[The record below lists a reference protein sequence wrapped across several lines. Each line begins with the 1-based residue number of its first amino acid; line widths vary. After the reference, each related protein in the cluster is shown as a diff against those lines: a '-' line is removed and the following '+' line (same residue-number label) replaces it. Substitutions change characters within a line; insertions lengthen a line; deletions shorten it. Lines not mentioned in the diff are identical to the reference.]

1 MAHRALVRQNL
12 LKGNV
17 ILTPSLPPPPNPNPK
32 NNISEAVGKLLNYG
46 W

>member
-17 ILTPSLPPPPNPNPK
+17 ILTPSLPPPQNPK